1 MSGAVGGVGA
11 TGETGGEAA
20 KVKKQSE
27 EAGLNKDEFLQLLV
41 AQLKNQDPMSPV
53 GSQEFMSQMAAFS
66 TLEQVT
72 NMAVAGEEQNQML
85 AVNQSLS
92 LVGHDVTYLKED
104 ETTAEGKVES
114 VDFGEEGASLTI
126 AGESGIPAG
135 AVTKVS

>member
-1 MSGAVGGVGA
+1 MSSGVDGVGA
-11 TGETGGEAA
+11 TGATGGEAA
-20 KVKKQSE
+20 KVKAQA
-27 EAGLNKDEFLQLLV
+27 EANGLNKDQFLQLLV

-72 NMAVAGEEQNQML
+72 NLAVAGEEQNQML

-92 LVGHDVTYLKED
+92 LVGHNVAYLNED
-104 ETTAEGKVES
+104 ETTSEGKVES
-114 VDFGEEGASLTI
+114 VDFGEGGFSLTI
-126 AGESGIPAG
+126 NGESGIPSG

>member
-1 MSGAVGGVGA
+1 MSSGVDGVGA
-11 TGETGGEAA
+11 TGATGGEAA
-20 KVKKQSE
+20 KVKAQA
-27 EAGLNKDEFLQLLV
+27 EANGLNKDQFLQLLV

-92 LVGHDVTYLKED
+92 LVGHDVTYLNED
-104 ETTAEGKVES
+104 ETTSEGKVES
-114 VDFGEEGASLTI
+114 VDFGEGGFSLTI
-126 AGESGIPAG
+126 NGESGIPAG

>member
-1 MSGAVGGVGA
+1 MSSGVDGVGA
-11 TGETGGEAA
+11 TGATGGEAA
-20 KVKKQSE
+20 KVKAQA
-27 EAGLNKDEFLQLLV
+27 EANGLNKDQFLQLLV

-72 NMAVAGEEQNQML
+72 NLAVANEEQNQML

-92 LVGHDVTYLKED
+92 LVGHNVTYLNED
-104 ETTAEGKVES
+104 ETTSEGKVES
-114 VDFGEEGASLTI
+114 VDFGEHGFSLTI
-126 AGESGIPAG
+126 NGESGIPAA

>member
-1 MSGAVGGVGA
+1 MSSAIDGIGA
-11 TGETGGEAA
+11 TGATGEAA
-20 KVKKQSE
+20 KVKAQN
-27 EAGLNKDEFLQLLV
+27 EASGLNKDEFLQLLV
-41 AQLKNQDPMSPV
+41 AQLKNQDPTSPV

-72 NMAVAGEEQNQML
+72 NLAVASEEQNQML
-85 AVNQSLS
+85 AANQSLS

-114 VDFGEEGASLTI
+114 VEFGEGGFSLTI
-126 AGESGIPAG
+126 DGESGIPAG

>member
-1 MSGAVGGVGA
+1 MSSGVDGVGA
-11 TGETGGEAA
+11 TGATGGEAA
-20 KVKKQSE
+20 KVKAQA
-27 EAGLNKDEFLQLLV
+27 EANGLNKDQFLQLLV

-72 NMAVAGEEQNQML
+72 NLAVANEEQNQML

-92 LVGHDVTYLKED
+92 LVGHDVTYLNED
-104 ETTAEGKVES
+104 ETTSEGKVES
-114 VDFGEEGASLTI
+114 VDFGEGGFSLTI
-126 AGESGIPAG
+126 NGESGIPAG

>member
-1 MSGAVGGVGA
+1 MSSAVDGVGA
-11 TGETGGEAA
+11 TKAGGEAA
-20 KVKKQSE
+20 KVKEQA
-27 EAGLNKDEFLQLLV
+27 EANGLNKDEFLQLLV

-72 NMAVAGEEQNQML
+72 NLAVANEEQNQML

-92 LVGHDVTYLKED
+92 LVGHQVTYLKED

-114 VDFGEEGASLTI
+114 VDFGEGGFTLTVG
-126 AGESGIPAG
+126 GESGIPAG